1 MKKNSAA
8 VAVLN
13 QQAWWLG
20 GRNRELGN
28 SNGIAA
34 YDFKSAS
41 WLPKSPTPELPEAQA
56 GLAAAAVGSW
66 VVAKELLAKRKALK
80 ADVSEALQ
88 NETVRAMSFAQEDGR
103 PVKRTATLVRQE
115 ETFFV
120 TVIRHDDEE
129 RVESSSEAL
138 HSLDDVDVYLRD
150 HTPFILADFR
160 AS

>member
-1 MKKNSAA
+1 MDVWQWVSQ
-8 VAVLN
+8 VAD
-13 QQAWWLG
+13 WLVE
-20 GRNRELGN
+20 RH
-28 SNGIAA
+28 
-34 YDFKSAS
+34 AS
-41 WLPKSPTPELPEAQA
+41 RRGSTYNYMYFVS
-56 GLAAAAVGSW
+56 AAAAVGSW

-80 ADVSEALQ
+80 ANVSETLQ
-88 NETVRAMSFAQEDGR
+88 NETLRAMSFAQEDGR

-115 ETFFV
+115 DTFFV